1 MNRVEIRKNN
11 ILISRKQKYNNN
23 TAPEIVHVITSDTES
38 AYTTQCGNHEI
49 LLSSI
54 FNKKLCEINFF
65 TNNESEWEIDFT
77 NHFSNE
83 SKFVVFPHRD
93 TTKHRG
99 HSVEIKEI
107 HSLTF
112 LATVLLKISLVR
124 CPK

>member
-1 MNRVEIRKNN
+1 MNYYSGPRHLSNVNCKC
-11 ILISRKQKYNNN
+11 Q
-23 TAPEIVHVITSDTES
+23 TA
-38 AYTTQCGNHEI
+38 ATTQCGNHEI

-93 TTKHRG
+93 TTKHQG
-99 HSVEIKEI
+99 HSVEITEI
-107 HSLTF
+107 YSLTF
-112 LATVLLKISLVR
+112 FAK
-124 CPK
+124 